1 VHHGGDVGFYV
12 GGGRQS
18 GAFVRERTATHF
30 FVIKLYYG
38 GVDDCG
44 AGDAG
49 YGGCCWAE
57 G

>member
-1 VHHGGDVGFYV
+1 MHHGGDVGFYV